1 MEQKIE
7 NKLEIKSKLL
17 KFFNRNKTSILILL
31 IIFFVMIS
39 SFIYMDNYNKKKNK
53 LISEKFIQAKLNL
66 SSDKKRN
73 AKLILE
79 EIVLSK
85 NDIYSILALNLI
97 VEKNLITEK
106 NQIIK
111 YFKIL
116 EETTSAKDEN
126 DLIKFKKALYLIK
139 NSDTEK
145 GENIMKNLIDQNSNL
160 KPIIKE
166 LLEK

>member
-1 MEQKIE
+1 MDQKSE
-7 NKLEIKSKLL
+7 NKLETKSKLL
-17 KFFNRNKTSILILL
+17 KFFNSNKTSILILL
-31 IIFFVMIS
+31 IIFLVMVS
-39 SFIYMDNYNKKKNK
+39 SFIFIENYNKKKNK
-53 LISEKFIQAKLNL
+53 LISEKFIQAKLYL

-79 EIVLSK
+79 EIVLSQ
-85 NDIYSILALNLI
+85 NDFYSILALNLI
-97 VEKNLITEK
+97 LEKNLITEK
-106 NQIIK
+106 NKIIK

-116 EETTSAKDEN
+116 EETTSANDKN
-126 DLIKFKKALYLIK
+126 DLIKFKKALYLMK

-145 GENIMKNLIDQNSNL
+145 GENIMKNLMDQNSNL

>member
-1 MEQKIE
+1 MDQKSE

-17 KFFNRNKTSILILL
+17 KFFNSNKTSILILL
-31 IIFFVMIS
+31 IIFLVMVS
-39 SFIYMDNYNKKKNK
+39 SFIFIENYNKKKNK
-53 LISEKFIQAKLNL
+53 LISEKFIQAKLYL

-73 AKLILE
+73 AKSILE

-85 NDIYSILALNLI
+85 NDFYSILALNLI
-97 VEKNLITEK
+97 LEKNLITEK
-106 NQIIK
+106 NKIIK

-116 EETTSAKDEN
+116 EETTSAKDKN
-126 DLIKFKKALYLIK
+126 DLIKFKKALYLMK
-139 NSDTEK
+139 NSDNEK
-145 GENIMKNLIDQNSNL
+145 GENIMKNLMDQNSNL